1 MTDSHDCLWRLVN
14 SLNSEVSCAS
24 CGSECQDACGT
35 RNFRACCFNFQRRR
49 RAEAVPR
56 SVLSGDSVDSAALQ
70 GVLRQMMDAPHNP
83 RLPQALRPL
92 SHAVDVSP
100 ADHGAAGFR
109 ETPSLS
115 SFMSSLL
122 QESSEEDGDDAAV
135 VADGRTEEDDAAAGL
150 GDGLSLSRLVAKV
163 EKPLMNMI
171 IRENRHLFLDC
182 LSTFSVSSISE
193 GKARPTR
200 LEFPA
205 PPDAVGRHE
214 ENDTTAPLMLDPDNP
229 TAGGQFVPQKDPAAR
244 PSHRVGWRGVR
255 RAEGDA
261 EGTPD
266 ILHGC

>member
-1 MTDSHDCLWRLVN
+1 MHSFVVILAWAAVGGAWAW
-14 SLNSEVSCAS
+14 SSSEVSCAS

-135 VADGRTEEDDAAAGL
+135 VADGRTEEDDAAASL
-150 GDGLSLSRLVAKV
+150 GDGLSLSRLVAV
-163 EKPLMNMI
+163 GMRRPPASRHAGAPRLLLRQPL
-171 IRENRHLFLDC
+171 RLRYPP
-182 LSTFSVSSISE
+182 STSR
-193 GKARPTR
+193 K
-200 LEFPA
+200 
-205 PPDAVGRHE
+205 
-214 ENDTTAPLMLDPDNP
+214 
-229 TAGGQFVPQKDPAAR
+229 
-244 PSHRVGWRGVR
+244 
-255 RAEGDA
+255 
-261 EGTPD
+261 
-266 ILHGC
+266 